1 MKQSMTENKRIVKN
15 TLLLYVRMFLMLLVN
30 LYISRMVLEILGV
43 SDYGIYNI
51 VGGIVVLFSFLNNA
65 ISSATQRFFNVALG
79 KRDMKAFQQTFNISL
94 TIHVYIAII
103 ILVLSEI
110 IGLFIVNKY
119 LSIPEERVIA
129 ANVTFQFSIMTLAI
143 QIIRVPYNCCIVAY
157 ERMSFY
163 AYNSL
168 FELFIKLGM
177 VYLLMYLIYDKL
189 ELYAFLMF
197 LVPLLNLFV
206 YRFYCIH
213 YGLVEKY
220 ILVRKFSEFREVL
233 GFVSWNML
241 SSSSITIQKQ
251 IVNIA
256 INTYCGVIA
265 NAAVG
270 LATQL
275 SAGVSTFV
283 SNFQLAFNPGLMKLY
298 ASSQFEELKKMLQWT
313 TKLSL
318 LLLLF
323 FSIPVL
329 LNLEFVINVWLKQV
343 PTYVVVFSLF
353 TIIESIVAAISTPLT
368 IVIHAIGKIKYY
380 SIILS
385 SITLMNIPI
394 AYLLLYIGL
403 HPAWVIA
410 SQTFNQVIL
419 CLFRFMYLNRCLCIS
434 KLQYMINVIFPTAL
448 VSLFGII
455 ICFLISQIHFVCQF
469 VNIVLEC
476 ITMGVLILIFGL
488 TKSEKKSIYNFLKY
502 NIIFRH
508 NA

>member
-1 MKQSMTENKRIVKN
+1 
-15 TLLLYVRMFLMLLVN
+15 MFLMLLVN
-30 LYISRMVLEILGV
+30 LYMSRIVLEILGV

-79 KRDMKAFQQTFNISL
+79 KRDMKTFQQTFNICL
-94 TIHVYIAII
+94 TIHIYIAII
-103 ILVLSEI
+103 VLVLSEI

-119 LSIPEERVIA
+119 LNIPEERIVA
-129 ANVTFQFSIMTLAI
+129 ANVTFQFSIMTFAI

-157 ERMSFY
+157 EKMSFY

-168 FELFIKLGM
+168 FEVLLKLGM
-177 VYLLMYLIYDKL
+177 VYLLMFLVYDKL

-213 YGLVEKY
+213 YGLIKKY
-220 ILVRKFSEFREVL
+220 ILVRKLSEFRGIL
-233 GFVSWNML
+233 GFLSWNML

-270 LATQL
+270 LATHL

-329 LNLEFVINVWLKQV
+329 LNLEFVIKVWLKQV

-368 IVIHAIGKIKYY
+368 IVIHAVGKIKYY

-410 SQTFNQVIL
+410 SQTFNQMIL
-419 CLFRFMYLNRCLCIS
+419 CVFRFMYLNKYLNIS
-434 KLQYMINVIFPTAL
+434 KRQYMIKVIFPTAL
-448 VSLFGII
+448 VSLFGVIV
-455 ICFLISQIHFVCQF
+455 CFLISQMYFVYQLI
-469 VNIVLEC
+469 NIILEC
-476 ITMGVLILIFGL
+476 LAMGVLILLLGL
-488 TKSEKKSIYNFLKY
+488 TKSEKVSIYNLVKT
-502 NIIFRH
+502 NLIFRH